1 MNTPSAVRWRLWDD
15 GPSCAGGCEL
25 TKCNPRVSPCCV
37 RRARPLWPV
46 RCEHL
51 KYGCA
56 GSNKDLEKWRLFV
69 RDKRAWAAAKAAAA
83 VEAAR
88 AALEMRTRG
97 SPRARRVEA
106 TGARG

>member
-25 TKCNPRVSPCCV
+25 TKCNPRVSRCCV
-37 RRARPLWPV
+37 RRAQPLWPV

-56 GSNKDLEKWRLFV
+56 GGNKDLEKWRLFV
-69 RDKRAWAAAKAAAA
+69 QT
-83 VEAAR
+83 AR
-88 AALEMRTRG
+88 VGGGEGGGRGGRG
-97 SPRARRVEA
+97 SPAALTALQLKRR
-106 TGARG
+106 GPP